1 MLSRMS
7 TFLLIAILS
16 LSATAQT
23 VKVWEDQIVIP
34 TYAWH
39 PGSIDPVFHAIEGN
53 MIYPYTLQ
61 DRLGETKADRTYRA
75 LFMENEYLRVC
86 VLPEL
91 GGHLH
96 EVLNKSIDKPMF
108 YVNHVIKPNLLAMRG
123 AWISGGVEWNTGPT
137 GHTATCVE
145 PIESCL
151 LENEDGSASIVV
163 GHVER
168 IFRTH
173 WTVVLTLHPGVAALD
188 ERIRLFNAQDE
199 IHP

>member
-1 MLSRMS
+1 MHNRLF
-7 TFLLIAILS
+7 FLLLLLPLS
-16 LSATAQT
+16 LQVIAGS

-108 YVNHVIKPNLLAMRG
+108 YVNHVIKPN
-123 AWISGGVEWNTGPT
+123 
-137 GHTATCVE
+137 
-145 PIESCL
+145 
-151 LENEDGSASIVV
+151 
-163 GHVER
+163 
-168 IFRTH
+168 
-173 WTVVLTLHPGVAALD
+173 
-188 ERIRLFNAQDE
+188 
-199 IHP
+199 